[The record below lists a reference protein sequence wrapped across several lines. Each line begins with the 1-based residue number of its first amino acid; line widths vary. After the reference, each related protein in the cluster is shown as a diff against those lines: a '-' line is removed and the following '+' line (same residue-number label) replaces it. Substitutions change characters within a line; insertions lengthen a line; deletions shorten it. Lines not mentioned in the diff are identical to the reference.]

1 MRHCAAV
8 LEEVLADAGL
18 SLDLVVPDL
27 HFLPN
32 GVVGMAFGA
41 TCNRLA
47 LERRNAIATWITNQD
62 HERSDAERA
71 YALPGLLDSSPTEA
85 FRAMYL
91 MRASP
96 SPAKDQRE
104 RLASVLT
111 GVPADKLGRMFSDQK
126 EHEVRKVVV
135 LLLIAAQEGKADR
148 DTRTAILAGIIP
160 VMARLSLYRGSIGAD
175 VRKHVQAVMRSLDGL
190 SLKHIRESLIE
201 KAPDALKELFDEA
214 PPNPAQ
220 ERGPIPVAVA
230 VAVPVA
236 PLPIPVSQPAQPA
249 PPSSLDAQSPP
260 GPAGDTGDQQANQP
274 PPHLKPDPLAWFDA
288 NIQMLAHA
296 REFYLAARTEADLE
310 HRRREDAE
318 RAVAEHSRV
327 MARLS
332 TAEAHVRE
340 LAEQLA
346 QAMEGRNRNAE
357 ALKALT
363 EDLQRERNIRQTSER
378 ALLDSKEEFGHERA
392 ALQRRIDVNAEA
404 RVNDFR
410 IAVSGALTPIVRD
423 VPLPGSERAA
433 DLGPGLLVCID
444 QIIRA
449 LSEKGIELRRSAAE
463 KR

>member
-8 LEEVLADAGL
+8 LEEVLADAGV
-18 SLDLVVPDL
+18 SLDQVVPDL

-47 LERRNAIATWITNQD
+47 PERQGAISAWITKQD
-62 HERSDAERA
+62 HERGDAERA
-71 YALPGLLDSSPTEA
+71 YALPGLLESSPAEA

-104 RLASVLT
+104 RPASVLT
-111 GVPADKLGRMFSDQK
+111 GVPTDKLGRMFSDQK
-126 EHEVRKVVV
+126 EHEIRKVVV

-148 DTRTAILAGIIP
+148 DTRTAVLAGIIP

-190 SLKHIRESLIE
+190 SLKHIRELLVEI
-201 KAPDALKELFDEA
+201 APDALKELLDEA
-214 PPNPAQ
+214 PLRPA
-220 ERGPIPVAVA
+220 RGPEPIPVAVA
-230 VAVPVA
+230 VPV
-236 PLPIPVSQPAQPA
+236 LPPQPAL
-249 PPSSLDAQSPP
+249 PSSSLEAQSPP
-260 GPAGDTGDQQANQP
+260 RPPDDTGNEPANQP
-274 PPHLKPDPLAWFDA
+274 LSHLKPDPLAWFDA

-327 MARLS
+327 TARLL
-332 TAEAHVRE
+332 TAEAGMRE

-346 QAMEGRNRNAE
+346 QATEGRNRNAE

-378 ALLDSKEEFGHERA
+378 ALLDAKEDFGRERA

-404 RVNDFR
+404 RVKDFR
-410 IAVSGALTPIVRD
+410 IAVSAALTPVVRD

-444 QIIRA
+444 QMIRA
-449 LSEKGIELRRSAAE
+449 LSEKGIEIRRSAAE
-463 KR
+463 KK